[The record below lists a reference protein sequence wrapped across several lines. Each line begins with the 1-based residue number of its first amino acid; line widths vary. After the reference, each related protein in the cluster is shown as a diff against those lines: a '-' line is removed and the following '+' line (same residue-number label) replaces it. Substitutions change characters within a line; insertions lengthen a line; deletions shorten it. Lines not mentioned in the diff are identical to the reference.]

1 MMNNKIRFMGQNIQ
15 INQMVGKNTLM
26 ELNFFITCYKYS
38 TMRKQLRLL
47 ICLLVLGFSAGAQKK
62 QLTPEDYG
70 KWQSLGQTELSPNGA
85 WVAYQ
90 IIVQEDNDSL
100 YVVNRATNKV
110 YKLAFASTPEF
121 SKDNQWLAYRIGL
134 PFKEA
139 EKLRD
144 QSKPIEYK
152 MGLLNLSTGK
162 IETIS
167 NISRYGFSKNGKM
180 LAAYLAPPKENKDK
194 GSVLLLKNLTDGS
207 TRTIG
212 NVTEY
217 AFNKKSDYL
226 TYVVESANTAGN
238 SVELFNLNTYTL
250 KVVASDTL
258 KFSKLNWSKEGD
270 GFSFFKTFKKD
281 DFEEENAQVYSCT
294 NLSNPTITVFDPLK
308 AKDFPVGMRIFNG
321 SNLRMSDDLSAVF
334 FGIKE
339 WTSKPKKEDKK
350 WLDSSKTKA
359 DSIKMATAKL
369 ALKSDNKLADVWHW
383 KDAEIQPRQKVTY
396 IQDKNASYLSVW
408 NIDNNQ
414 FYQLATEAF
423 PIATLN
429 GNQKMAVIAT
439 DKKYKPAFKED
450 YADYSLINTKT
461 GASKL
466 LYTRMQAGFY
476 TAPQSSPDGKYLIY
490 FKDKNWYTYNIAT
503 DQNTNLTGTIKSSF
517 WNTRDDHP
525 ATKPPFGLGG
535 WIKDDKE
542 VLLYDEYNIWAV
554 SPDGSVARKIA
565 EGDKEEIAFRVTR
578 VDFEEMYL
586 DESKPIYFSAYG
598 DKTKKFGYYQYE
610 NGKTTK
616 LIFEDLQV
624 NRLAKALD
632 ANVFSYIKQD
642 YDLSPELYI
651 SENFTKE
658 QKAAT
663 TNPQQQNYYWGKS
676 KLVSFT
682 NKLGKKM
689 QGALYYPANYEPG
702 KQYPM
707 IVYMYELLTQNVHNY
722 VAPSIRRAYNTTNYT
737 TNGYFVFQPDIVY
750 ETNDPGMSAVNC
762 IVPGVKEVM
771 KTGMIDAN
779 KVGIMGHSWG
789 AYQTSF
795 LITQTDIFKAA
806 IAGAPLT
813 DLISM
818 SLSIYWNTGTPD
830 QKIFETSQGRF
841 DGPWYERTEAHI
853 RNSPMFN
860 ASKIKAP
867 LLVTFGDK
875 DGAVD
880 WHQGIEM
887 YGTMRRMEKPF
898 VMLVYADENHNFTKK
913 ENQIDYQKRQR
924 EWFDHYLLGKPAEK
938 WITDG
943 VSYVERMKEKEKE
956 LTKN

>member
-1 MMNNKIRFMGQNIQ
+1 MQKIATF
-15 INQMVGKNTLM
+15 L
-26 ELNFFITCYKYS
+26 LC
-38 TMRKQLRLL
+38 LL
-47 ICLLVLGFSAGAQKK
+47 IWGAPSQAQKK
-62 QLTPEDYG
+62 NLTAEDYG
-70 KWQSLGQTELSPNGA
+70 KWQSIGASELSPNGS
-85 WVAYQ
+85 WIAYQ
-90 IIVQEDNDSL
+90 ITVQEDNDSL
-100 YVVNRATNKV
+100 FVVNRATNKT
-110 YKLAFASTPEF
+110 YKLAFASSPEF
-121 SKDNQWLAYRIGL
+121 SRDNQWLAYRIGL

-162 IETIS
+162 IESIANVT
-167 NISRYGFSKNGKM
+167 RFGFSENGRF
-180 LAAYLAPPKENKDK
+180 LAVTVAPPKDNKDK
-194 GSVLLLKNLTDGS
+194 GSVLLVKNLSDSS

-217 AFNKKSDYL
+217 AFNKKGDYL
-226 TYVVESANTAGN
+226 SYIVESANVAGN
-238 SVELFNLNTYTL
+238 SVELFNLDTYTL

-258 KFSKLNWSKEGD
+258 KFSKLTWAKNGG
-270 GFSFFKTFKKD
+270 GFSFFKTFKKEG
-281 DFEEENAQVYSCT
+281 FEEENAQVYSCT
-294 NLSNPTITVFDPLK
+294 SLSNPAILVFDPLK
-308 AKDFPVGMRIFNG
+308 ITGFPAGMRVHNL
-321 SNLRMSDDLSAVF
+321 STLRMSDDMSAVF
-334 FGIKE
+334 FGVQS
-339 WTSKPKKEDKK
+339 WTVTPKKEEKK
-350 WLDSSKTKA
+350 PGDSSKTKQ
-359 DSIKMATAKL
+359 DSLQLETAKKSM
-369 ALKSDNKLADVWHW
+369 KSDSKLADVWHW
-383 KDAEIQPRQKVTY
+383 KDAEIQPRQKITY
-396 IQDKNASYLSVW
+396 QQDKNANYLSVW
-408 NIDNNQ
+408 NTDKNT
-414 FYQLATEAF
+414 FYPLATEAF
-423 PIATLN
+423 PDASLT
-429 GNQKMAVIAT
+429 GNQKYAIIAT

-450 YADYSLINTKT
+450 YADFNLVNTKT
-461 GASKL
+461 GESKL
-466 LYTRMQAGFY
+466 LFTKLQDGFY
-476 TAPQSSPDGKYLIY
+476 TSPQSSPDGRFLLY
-490 FKDKNWYTYNIAT
+490 FKDKNWFTYQIAT
-503 DQNTNLTGTIKSSF
+503 EQETNITAAIKTNF

-525 ATKPPFGLGG
+525 ATKPPFGIGG
-535 WIKDDKE
+535 WIKGDKE

-554 SPDGSVARKIA
+554 APDGSNFRKITDG
-565 EGDKEEIAFRVTR
+565 EKEEIAFRVSR
-578 VDFEEMYL
+578 VDFEEIYL
-586 DESKPIYFSAYG
+586 DDATPLYFSAYG
-598 DKTKKFGYYQYE
+598 DKTKKYGYYKYE
-610 NGKTTK
+610 NGKTEK
-616 LIFEDLQV
+616 LLFEDLQV
-624 NRLAKALD
+624 NRLIKSRN
-632 ANVFSYIKQD
+632 ANVFAYVKQD
-642 YDLSPELYI
+642 YDQSPELYV
-651 SENFTKE
+651 SDNFSKE
-658 QKAAT
+658 QKVAN

-676 KLVSFT
+676 KLIAFT

-707 IVYMYELLTQNVHNY
+707 IVYMYEILSNNVHNY

-762 IVPGVKEVM
+762 IVPGVKEVL

-818 SLSIYWNTGTPD
+818 SLSIYWNSGTPD

-943 VSYVERMKEKEKE
+943 VSYEDRMKEKEKE
-956 LTKN
+956 TPKN

>member
-1 MMNNKIRFMGQNIQ
+1 MQKIAAF
-15 INQMVGKNTLM
+15 L
-26 ELNFFITCYKYS
+26 LC
-38 TMRKQLRLL
+38 LL
-47 ICLLVLGFSAGAQKK
+47 IWGAPSIAQKK
-62 QLTPEDYG
+62 NLSADDYG
-70 KWQSLGQTELSPNGA
+70 KWQSIGASELSPNGN
-85 WVAYQ
+85 WIAYQ

-100 YVVNRATNKV
+100 YVVNRSTNKT
-110 YKLAFASTPEF
+110 YKLAFASSPEF
-121 SKDNQWLAYRIGL
+121 SRDNQWLAYRIGL

-152 MGLLNLSTGK
+152 MGLLHLSTGK
-162 IETIS
+162 IESIA
-167 NISRYGFSKNGKM
+167 NVSRFGFSENGQF
-180 LAAYLAPPKENKDK
+180 LAVNVAPPKDNKDK
-194 GSVLLLKNLTDGS
+194 GSVLLVKNLSDSS
-207 TRTIG
+207 TRNIG

-217 AFNKKSDYL
+217 AFIIKSDYL
-226 TYVVESANTAGN
+226 SYIVESANVAGN
-238 SVELFNLNTYTL
+238 SVELFNLLTYTL

-258 KFSKLNWSKEGD
+258 KFSKLTWAKNGG
-270 GFSFFKTFKKD
+270 GFSFFKTFKKEG
-281 DFEEENAQVYSCT
+281 FEEENAQVYSCT
-294 NLSNPTITVFDPLK
+294 SLSNPTIAVFDPLK
-308 AKDFPVGMRIFNG
+308 TTAFPAGMRVHNL
-321 SNLRMSDDLSAVF
+321 STLRMSDDMSAVF
-334 FGIKE
+334 FGVQS
-339 WTSKPKKEDKK
+339 WTVTPKKEEKK
-350 WLDSSKTKA
+350 PGDSSKTKQ
-359 DSIKMATAKL
+359 DSLQLETAK
-369 ALKSDNKLADVWHW
+369 KSMRSDSKLADVWHW
-383 KDAEIQPRQKVTY
+383 KDAEIQPRQKITY
-396 IQDKNASYLSVW
+396 QQDKNANYLSVW
-408 NIDNNQ
+408 NTDKNT
-414 FYQLATEAF
+414 FYQLATEVF
-423 PIATLN
+423 PDASLT
-429 GNQKMAVIAT
+429 GNQKYAIIAT

-450 YADYSLINTKT
+450 YADFNLVNTKT
-461 GASKL
+461 GESKL
-466 LYTRMQAGFY
+466 LFTKLQDGFY
-476 TAPQSSPDGKYLIY
+476 TSPQSSPDGRFLLY
-490 FKDKNWYTYNIAT
+490 FKDKNWFTYQIAT
-503 DQNTNLTGTIKSSF
+503 EQETNITAAIKTNF

-525 ATKPPFGLGG
+525 ATKPPFGTGG
-535 WIKDDKE
+535 WIKGDKE

-554 SPDGSVARKIA
+554 APDGSIFRKITDG
-565 EGDKEEIAFRVTR
+565 EKEEIAFRVSR

-586 DESKPIYFSAYG
+586 DDATPLYFSAYG
-598 DKTKKFGYYQYE
+598 DKTKKFGYYKYE
-610 NGKTTK
+610 NGKTEK
-616 LIFEDLQV
+616 LLFEDLQV
-624 NRLAKALD
+624 NRLTKSRN
-632 ANVFSYIKQD
+632 ANVFAYVKQD
-642 YDLSPELYI
+642 YDQSPELYV
-651 SENFTKE
+651 SDNFSKE
-658 QKAAT
+658 QKVAA

-676 KLVSFT
+676 KLIAFT

-707 IVYMYELLTQNVHNY
+707 IVYMYEILSNNVHNY
-722 VAPSIRRAYNTTNYT
+722 IAPSIRRAYNTTNYT

-762 IVPGVKEVM
+762 IVPGVKEVL

-818 SLSIYWNTGTPD
+818 SLSIYWNSGTPD

-943 VSYVERMKEKEKE
+943 VSYVDRMKEKEKE
-956 LTKN
+956 TPKN

>member
-1 MMNNKIRFMGQNIQ
+1 MA
-15 INQMVGKNTLM
+15 VGLAIFY
-26 ELNFFITCYKYS
+26 LTCLKYS
-38 TMRKQLRLL
+38 IMYKIVSFLFFLL
-47 ICLLVLGFSAGAQKK
+47 IGGTTILAQKK
-62 QLTPEDYG
+62 NLTAEDYG
-70 KWQSLGQTELSPNGA
+70 KWQSIGAGELSPNGA

-90 IIVQEDNDSL
+90 IIVQEDNDTM
-100 YVVNRATNKV
+100 YVVNRTSNKT

-144 QSKPIEYK
+144 QSKPIEFK
-152 MGLLNLSTGK
+152 MGLLHLVTGK
-162 IETIS
+162 ISTIA
-167 NISRYGFSKNGKM
+167 NINRFGFSKNGNF

-194 GSVLLLKNLTDGS
+194 GSVLLIKNLADSS

-217 AFNKKSDYL
+217 AFNKKSDHLSYI
-226 TYVVESANTAGN
+226 VESANAAGN

-250 KVVASDTL
+250 KVIASDTS
-258 KFSKLNWSKEGD
+258 KFSKLTWAKEGD
-270 GFSFFKTFKKD
+270 GFTFFKTFKSA
-281 DFEEENAQVYSCT
+281 DFEEENAQVFSCT
-294 NLSNPTITVFDPLK
+294 NLSNPKITVLDPLK
-308 AKDFPVGMRIFNG
+308 TTGFPAGMRVHNG

-334 FGIKE
+334 FGIQT
-339 WTSKPKKEDKK
+339 WTAKPKTADKK
-350 WLDSSKTKA
+350 STDSSKTKS
-359 DSIKMATAKL
+359 DSLKMVSSKL
-369 ALKSDNKLADVWHW
+369 ALKSDSKLADVWHW
-383 KDAEIQPRQKVTY
+383 KDAEIQPRQKITY
-396 IQDKNASYLSVW
+396 LQDKNASYLSAW
-408 NIDNNQ
+408 NIDNNG
-414 FYQLATEAF
+414 FKQLANEAF
-423 PIATLN
+423 PNASLS
-429 GNQKMAVIAT
+429 GNQKYAITAT

-450 YADYSLINTKT
+450 YADFSLVDTKT
-461 GASKL
+461 GVSKL
-466 LYTRMQAGFY
+466 LYTRLQSGFY
-476 TAPQSSPDGKYLIY
+476 TAPQSSPDGKFLIY
-490 FKDKNWYTYNIAT
+490 FKDKNWFTYNIAT
-503 DQNTNLTGTIKSSF
+503 DQNTNITGSIKTSF

-535 WIKDDKE
+535 WIKGDKE

-554 SPDGSVARKIA
+554 SPDGSSSRKIT
-565 EGDKEEIAFRVTR
+565 EGDKEEIAFRVSR
-578 VDFEEMYL
+578 VDFEEIYL
-586 DESKPIYFSAYG
+586 DDTKPIYFSAYG
-598 DKTKKFGYYQYE
+598 DKTKKFGYYKYE
-610 NGKTTK
+610 NSKTEK

-624 NRLAKALD
+624 NRLTKALD
-632 ANVFSYIKQD
+632 ANIFSYIKQD
-642 YDLSPELYI
+642 YHLSPELYI
-651 SENFTKE
+651 SDNFTKE
-658 QKAAT
+658 QKAAS

-676 KLVSFT
+676 TLVSFT

-689 QGALYYPANYEPG
+689 QGALYYPANYESG

-707 IVYMYELLTQNVHNY
+707 IVYMYEILSNNVHNY

-771 KTGMIDAN
+771 KTGMIDAS

-818 SLSIYWNTGTPD
+818 SLSIYWNSGTPD

-943 VSYVERMKEKEKE
+943 VSYVDRMKEKEKE
-956 LTKN
+956 APKN

>member
-1 MMNNKIRFMGQNIQ
+1 MQKTTIF
-15 INQMVGKNTLM
+15 
-26 ELNFFITCYKYS
+26 
-38 TMRKQLRLL
+38 LL
-47 ICLLVLGFSAGAQKK
+47 CLFVLGASSYAQKK
-62 QLTPEDYG
+62 NLSAEEYG
-70 KWQSLGQTELSPNGA
+70 KWQSIGVSELSPNGA
-85 WVAYQ
+85 WIAYQ

-100 YVVNRATNKV
+100 YVVNRSTNKT
-110 YKLAFASTPEF
+110 YKLAFASSPEF
-121 SKDNQWLAYRIGL
+121 SRDNEWLAYRIGL

-162 IETIS
+162 IESIA
-167 NISRYGFSKNGKM
+167 NVSRFGFSENSQF
-180 LAAYLAPPKENKDK
+180 LAVNVAPPKDNKDK
-194 GSVLLLKNLTDGS
+194 GSVLLVKNLSDSS

-226 TYVVESANTAGN
+226 SYIVESANVAGN
-238 SVELFNLNTYTL
+238 SVELFNLLTYTL

-258 KFSKLNWSKEGD
+258 KFSKLTWSKNGG
-270 GFSFFKTFKKD
+270 GFSFFKTFKKEG
-281 DFEEENAQVYSCT
+281 FEEENAQVYSCT
-294 NLSNPTITVFDPLK
+294 NLSNPTIAVFDPLK
-308 AKDFPVGMRIFNG
+308 ITAFPSGMRVHNL
-321 SNLRMSDDLSAVF
+321 STLRMSDDMSAVF
-334 FGIKE
+334 FGVQS
-339 WTSKPKKEDKK
+339 WTVTPKKEEKK
-350 WLDSSKTKA
+350 PGDSSKTKQ
-359 DSIKMATAKL
+359 DSLQLETAKKL
-369 ALKSDNKLADVWHW
+369 MKSDSKLADVWHW
-383 KDAEIQPRQKVTY
+383 KDAEIQPRQKITY
-396 IQDKNASYLSVW
+396 QQDKNANYLSVW
-408 NIDNNQ
+408 NTDKNT

-423 PIATLN
+423 PNSSLT
-429 GNQKMAVIAT
+429 GNQKYAIIAT

-450 YADYSLINTKT
+450 YADFNLVNTKT
-461 GASKL
+461 GESKL
-466 LYTRMQAGFY
+466 LFTRLQNGFY
-476 TAPQSSPDGKYLIY
+476 TAPQSSPDGKFLLY
-490 FKDKNWYTYNIAT
+490 FKDKNWFTYQIAT
-503 DQNTNLTGTIKSSF
+503 EQNTNITAAIKTDF

-525 ATKPPFGLGG
+525 ATKPPFGIGG
-535 WIKDDKE
+535 WIKGDKE

-554 SPDGSVARKIA
+554 AADGSNFRKITDG
-565 EGDKEEIAFRVTR
+565 EKEEIAFRVSR
-578 VDFEEMYL
+578 VDFEEIYL
-586 DESKPIYFSAYG
+586 DDATPLYFSAYG
-598 DKTKKFGYYQYE
+598 DKTKKFGYYKYE
-610 NGKTTK
+610 NGKTEK
-616 LIFEDLQV
+616 LLFEDLQI
-624 NRLAKALD
+624 NRLTKSRS
-632 ANVFSYIKQD
+632 ANVFAYVKQD
-642 YDLSPELYI
+642 YHQSPELYV
-651 SENFTKE
+651 SDDFVKE
-658 QKAAT
+658 QKIAS
-663 TNPQQQNYYWGKS
+663 TNVQQQNYNWGKS
-676 KLVSFT
+676 KLIAFT

-707 IVYMYELLTQNVHNY
+707 IVYMYEILSNNVHNY

-762 IVPGVKEVM
+762 IVPGVKEVL

-818 SLSIYWNTGTPD
+818 SLSIYWNSGTPD

-943 VSYVERMKEKEKE
+943 VSYVDRMKEKEKD
-956 LTKN
+956 TPKTN

>member
-1 MMNNKIRFMGQNIQ
+1 M
-15 INQMVGKNTLM
+15 
-26 ELNFFITCYKYS
+26 YKY
-38 TMRKQLRLL
+38 LL
-47 ICLLVLGFSAGAQKK
+47 LLTITAFAFGQSSAQNKK
-62 QLTPEDYG
+62 NLTPEDYG
-70 KWQSLGQTELSPNGA
+70 KWQSIGASELSPNGA

-90 IIVQEDNDSL
+90 IVVQEDNDTL
-100 YVVNRATNKV
+100 YVVNKSTNKT
-110 YKLAFASTPEF
+110 YKLAFAGTPEF

-152 MGLLNLSTGK
+152 MGLLNLASGK
-162 IETIS
+162 IETIA
-167 NISRYGFSKNGKM
+167 NISRFGFSKNGKM

-194 GSVLLLKNLTDGS
+194 GSVLLLRNLSDS
-207 TRTIG
+207 TSRTIG

-217 AFNKKSDYL
+217 GFNKKSDFLAYI
-226 TYVVESANTAGN
+226 VESANTAGN
-238 SVELFNLNTYTL
+238 SVEIFSLETNVL
-250 KVVASDTL
+250 KVIASDTS
-258 KFSKLNWSKEGD
+258 KFSKLTWAKEGD
-270 GFSFFKTFKKD
+270 GLTFFKTFKKEG
-281 DFEEENAQVYSCT
+281 FEEENAQVYSYT
-294 NLSNPTITVFDPLK
+294 DLNKIPNPILKVFDPLK
-308 AKDFPVGMRIFNG
+308 TKGFPAGMRVHNL
-321 SNLRMSDDLSAVF
+321 STLRMSDDMSSVF
-334 FGIKE
+334 FGIQT
-339 WTSKPKKEDKK
+339 WTVKPKKEDKK
-350 WLDSSKTKA
+350 PTDSSKTKA
-359 DSIKMATAKL
+359 ADSLKMENAKL
-369 ALKSDNKLADVWHW
+369 AMKSDAKLADVWHW

-396 IQDKNASYLSVW
+396 GQDKNASYLSVW
-408 NIDNNQ
+408 NTDNNS
-414 FYQLATEAF
+414 FYQIATEEF
-423 PIATLN
+423 PDASVT
-429 GNQKMAVIAT
+429 GNQKYAITAT

-450 YADYSLINTKT
+450 YADFNLVDTKT
-461 GASKL
+461 GVSKSL
-466 LYTRMQAGFY
+466 FTKQQDGFY
-476 TAPQSSPDGKYLIY
+476 TSPQTSPQGKFLIY
-490 FKDKNWYTYNIAT
+490 FKDKNWFTYNIAT
-503 DQNTNLTGTIKSSF
+503 QQNTNITANIKTNF

-535 WIKDDKE
+535 WIKGDKE

-554 SPDGSVARKIA
+554 SPDGASARKIA
-565 EGDKEEIAFRVTR
+565 EGDKEEIAFRVSR
-578 VDFEEMYL
+578 VDFEEIYL
-586 DESKPIYFSAYG
+586 DDNKPIYFSAYG
-598 DKTKKFGYYQYE
+598 DKTKKFGYYKYE
-610 NGKTTK
+610 NGKTSK

-624 NRLAKALD
+624 SRIDKAED

-642 YDLSPELYI
+642 YDLSPELYV
-651 SENFTKE
+651 SDNFTKE
-658 QKAAT
+658 QKAAS

-689 QGALYYPANYEPG
+689 QGALYYPANYEAG

-707 IVYMYELLTQNVHNY
+707 IVYMYEILSNNVHSY

-762 IVPGVKEVM
+762 IVPGVKEVL
-771 KTGMIDAN
+771 KTGMIDAS

-818 SLSIYWNTGTPD
+818 SLSIYWNSGTPD

-943 VSYVERMKEKEKE
+943 VSYVERMKEKEKQNE
-956 LTKN
+956 APK

>member
-1 MMNNKIRFMGQNIQ
+1 MQKILSFLLYFI
-15 INQMVGKNTLM
+15 VGAAAL
-26 ELNFFITCYKYS
+26 S
-38 TMRKQLRLL
+38 
-47 ICLLVLGFSAGAQKK
+47 AQKK
-62 QLTPEDYG
+62 NLSPEDYG
-70 KWQSLGQTELSPNGA
+70 KWQSIGASELSPNGT

-90 IIVQEDNDSL
+90 IVVQEDNDTL
-100 YVVNRATNKV
+100 YVVNRSTNKM

-144 QSKPIEYK
+144 QSKPIEFK
-152 MGLLNLSTGK
+152 MGLINLSTGK
-162 IETIS
+162 IETIA
-167 NISRYGFSKNGKM
+167 NINRFGFSRNGKM
-180 LAAYLAPPKENKDK
+180 LTAYLAPPKENKDK
-194 GSVLLLKNLTDGS
+194 GSVLLLRNLADNS

-226 TYVVESANTAGN
+226 SYIVESANAAGN

-250 KVVASDTL
+250 KVIASDTL

-270 GFSFFKTFKKD
+270 GFGFFKTFKSV
-281 DFEEENAQVYSCT
+281 DFEEENAHVYSCT
-294 NLSNPTITVFDPLK
+294 NLSNPIVSVFDPMK
-308 AKDFPVGMRIFNG
+308 ASGFPAGMRVHNG
-321 SNLRMSDDLSAVF
+321 SSLRMSDDLSAVF
-334 FGIKE
+334 FGIQT
-339 WTSKPKKEDKK
+339 WTVKPKKEDKK
-350 WLDSSKTKA
+350 PTDSAKTKVT
-359 DSIKMATAKL
+359 DSLKMENAKL
-369 ALKSDNKLADVWHW
+369 AMKSDAKLADVWHW
-383 KDAEIQPRQKVTY
+383 KDPEIQPRQKITY
-396 IQDKNASYLSVW
+396 LQDKNASFLSVW
-408 NIDNNQ
+408 NTDKNS
-414 FYQLATEAF
+414 FYQLATEEF
-423 PIATLN
+423 PNASLT
-429 GNQKMAVIAT
+429 GNQKFAITAT

-450 YADYSLINTKT
+450 YADYHLVNTKT
-461 GASKL
+461 GVSKL
-466 LYTRMQAGFY
+466 LHTKMLAGFF

-490 FKDKNWYTYNIAT
+490 FKDKNWFTYNIAT
-503 DQNTNLTGTIKSSF
+503 EQNANITGTIKTNF

-535 WIKDDKE
+535 WMKGDKE
-542 VLLYDEYNIWAV
+542 VLLYDEYNIWAIT
-554 SPDGSVARKIA
+554 PDGASARKIT
-565 EGDKEEIAFRVTR
+565 EGDKEEIAFRVAR
-578 VDFEEMYL
+578 VDFEEIYL
-586 DESKPIYFSAYG
+586 DDTAPLYFSAYG
-598 DKTKKFGYYQYE
+598 DKTKNFGYYKYQ
-610 NGKTTK
+610 NGKTEK
-616 LIFEDLQV
+616 LIYENLQV
-624 NRLAKALD
+624 NRLTKALD
-632 ANVFSYIKQD
+632 ANVFGYVKQD
-642 YDLSPELYI
+642 YDVSPAWYLSD
-651 SENFTKE
+651 NFTKE
-658 QKAAT
+658 QKIAT

-676 KLVSFT
+676 KLISFT

-689 QGALYYPANYEPG
+689 QGALYYPANYEEG

-762 IVPGVKEVM
+762 IVPGVKEVL
-771 KTGMIDAN
+771 KTGMIDAS

-818 SLSIYWNTGTPD
+818 SLSIYWNSGTPD

-943 VSYVERMKEKEKE
+943 VSYLERMKEKEKE
-956 LTKN
+956 APKN

>member
-1 MMNNKIRFMGQNIQ
+1 MQKIAAF
-15 INQMVGKNTLM
+15 L
-26 ELNFFITCYKYS
+26 LC
-38 TMRKQLRLL
+38 LL
-47 ICLLVLGFSAGAQKK
+47 IWGAPAKAQKK
-62 QLTPEDYG
+62 NLSAEDYG
-70 KWQSLGQTELSPNGA
+70 KWQSIGVSELSPNGD
-85 WVAYQ
+85 WIAYQ

-100 YVVNRATNKV
+100 FVVNHTTNKT
-110 YKLAFASTPEF
+110 YKLAFASSPEF
-121 SKDNQWLAYRIGL
+121 SRDNQWLAYRIGL

-152 MGLLNLSTGK
+152 MGLLHLSTGK
-162 IETIS
+162 IESIANVT
-167 NISRYGFSKNGKM
+167 RFGFSENGQF
-180 LAAYLAPPKENKDK
+180 LAVNVAPPKDNKDK
-194 GSVLLLKNLTDGS
+194 GSVLLVKNLSDSS
-207 TRTIG
+207 TRIIG
-212 NVTEY
+212 NVMEY

-226 TYVVESANTAGN
+226 SYIVESANVAGN
-238 SVELFNLNTYTL
+238 SVELFNLRTYTL

-258 KFSKLNWSKEGD
+258 KFSKLTWAKNGG
-270 GFSFFKTFKKD
+270 GFSFFKTFKKEG
-281 DFEEENAQVYSCT
+281 FEEENALVYSCT
-294 NLSNPTITVFDPLK
+294 NLSNPTIAVFDPLK
-308 AKDFPVGMRIFNG
+308 STVFPSGMRVHNL
-321 SNLRMSDDLSAVF
+321 STLRMSDDMSAVF
-334 FGIKE
+334 FGVQS
-339 WTSKPKKEDKK
+339 WTVTPKKEEKK
-350 WLDSSKTKA
+350 PGDSSKTKQ
-359 DSIKMATAKL
+359 DSLQLETAKKSM
-369 ALKSDNKLADVWHW
+369 KSDSKLADVWHW
-383 KDAEIQPRQKVTY
+383 KDAEIQPRQKITY
-396 IQDKNASYLSVW
+396 QQDKNANYLSVW
-408 NIDNNQ
+408 NTDKNT
-414 FYQLATEAF
+414 FYQLATETF
-423 PIATLN
+423 PDASLT
-429 GNQKMAVIAT
+429 GNQKYAIIAT

-450 YADYSLINTKT
+450 YADFNLVNTKT
-461 GASKL
+461 GESKL
-466 LYTRMQAGFY
+466 LFTKLQDGFY
-476 TAPQSSPDGKYLIY
+476 TSPQSSPDGKFLLY
-490 FKDKNWYTYNIAT
+490 FKDKNWFTYQIAT
-503 DQNTNLTGTIKSSF
+503 EQNTNITAAIKTDF

-525 ATKPPFGLGG
+525 ATKPPFGIGG
-535 WIKDDKE
+535 WIKGDKE

-554 SPDGSVARKIA
+554 APDGSNFRKITDG
-565 EGDKEEIAFRVTR
+565 EKEEIAFRVSR
-578 VDFEEMYL
+578 VDFEEIYL
-586 DESKPIYFSAYG
+586 DDATPLYFSAYG
-598 DKTKKFGYYQYE
+598 DKTKKFGYYKYE
-610 NGKTTK
+610 NGKTEK
-616 LIFEDLQV
+616 LLFEDLQV
-624 NRLAKALD
+624 NRLTKSRN
-632 ANVFSYIKQD
+632 ANVFGYVKQD
-642 YDLSPELYI
+642 YDQSPEIYV
-651 SENFTKE
+651 SDGFVKE
-658 QKAAT
+658 QKIAS
-663 TNPQQQNYYWGKS
+663 TNVQQQNYYWGKS
-676 KLVSFT
+676 KLIAFT

-689 QGALYYPANYEPG
+689 QGALYYPANYQPG

-707 IVYMYELLTQNVHNY
+707 IVYMYEILSNNVHNY

-762 IVPGVKEVM
+762 IVPGVKEVL

-818 SLSIYWNTGTPD
+818 SLSIYWNSGTPD

-943 VSYVERMKEKEKE
+943 VSYVDRMKEKEKD
-956 LTKN
+956 TPKTN

>member
-1 MMNNKIRFMGQNIQ
+1 MDNNATAF
-15 INQMVGKNTLM
+15 
-26 ELNFFITCYKYS
+26 
-38 TMRKQLRLL
+38 LRLVKIMDEL
-47 ICLLVLGFSAGAQKK
+47 REKCPWDQKQTIHTLRSMTIEELYELVDAIDANDWQGIKEELGDLFLHLLFYSKIGSEQNQFSLEEVL
-62 QLTPEDYG
+62 
-70 KWQSLGQTELSPNGA
+70 NG
-85 WVAYQ
+85 
-90 IIVQEDNDSL
+90 I
-100 YVVNRATNKV
+100 
-110 YKLAFASTPEF
+110 
-121 SKDNQWLAYRIGL
+121 
-134 PFKEA
+134 A
-139 EKLRD
+139 EKLIRRHPHIYGD
-144 QSKPIEYK
+144 IKVQDEEEVKRNWQKIKQAE
-152 MGLLNLSTGK
+152 GK
-162 IETIS
+162 ADKSILEGVPKSLPAIVKATRIQEKARQ
-167 NISRYGFSKNGKM
+167 IGFEW
-180 LAAYLAPPKENKDK
+180 ENKEDVWK
-194 GSVLLLKNLTDGS
+194 KVDEE
-207 TRTIG
+207 IG
-212 NVTEY
+212 E
-217 AFNKKSDYL
+217 
-226 TYVVESANTAGN
+226 
-238 SVELFNLNTYTL
+238 L
-250 KVVASDTL
+250 KVAE
-258 KFSKLNWSKEGD
+258 KQGEKEAIELE
-270 GFSFFKTFKKD
+270 F
-281 DFEEENAQVYSCT
+281 
-294 NLSNPTITVFDPLK
+294 
-308 AKDFPVGMRIFNG
+308 
-321 SNLRMSDDLSAVF
+321 
-334 FGIKE
+334 
-339 WTSKPKKEDKK
+339 
-350 WLDSSKTKA
+350 
-359 DSIKMATAKL
+359 
-369 ALKSDNKLADVWHW
+369 
-383 KDAEIQPRQKVTY
+383 
-396 IQDKNASYLSVW
+396 
-408 NIDNNQ
+408 
-414 FYQLATEAF
+414 
-423 PIATLN
+423 
-429 GNQKMAVIAT
+429 
-439 DKKYKPAFKED
+439 
-450 YADYSLINTKT
+450 
-461 GASKL
+461 
-466 LYTRMQAGFY
+466 
-476 TAPQSSPDGKYLIY
+476 
-490 FKDKNWYTYNIAT
+490 
-503 DQNTNLTGTIKSSF
+503 
-517 WNTRDDHP
+517 
-525 ATKPPFGLGG
+525 
-535 WIKDDKE
+535 
-542 VLLYDEYNIWAV
+542 
-554 SPDGSVARKIA
+554 
-565 EGDKEEIAFRVTR
+565 GDKEEISFRVAR
-578 VDFEEMYL
+578 VEFEEPYL
-586 DESKPIYFSAYG
+586 DDSKPIYFSAYG

-610 NGKTTK
+610 NGKTSK

-682 NKLGKKM
+682 NKSGKKM

-707 IVYMYELLTQNVHNY
+707 IVYMYEILSNNVHNY

-806 IAGAPLT
+806 IAGASLT

-818 SLSIYWNTGTPD
+818 SLSIYWNSGTPD

-943 VSYVERMKEKEKE
+943 VSYIDRMKEKEKE
-956 LTKN
+956 APKN

>member
-1 MMNNKIRFMGQNIQ
+1 MQKIAIW
-15 INQMVGKNTLM
+15 L
-26 ELNFFITCYKYS
+26 LC
-38 TMRKQLRLL
+38 LL
-47 ICLLVLGFSAGAQKK
+47 IWGAGANAQKK
-62 QLTPEDYG
+62 NLTAEEYG
-70 KWQSLGQTELSPNGA
+70 KWQSFGASELSPNGN
-85 WVAYQ
+85 WIAYQ

-100 YVVNRATNKV
+100 FVVNRATNKT
-110 YKLAFASTPEF
+110 YKLAFASSPEF
-121 SKDNQWLAYRIGL
+121 SRDNQWLAYRIGL

-144 QSKPIEYK
+144 QGKPIEYK

-162 IETIS
+162 IETIT
-167 NISRYGFSKNGKM
+167 NVTRFAFSENSQF
-180 LAAYLAPPKENKDK
+180 LAVNLAPPKDNKDK
-194 GSVLLLKNLTDGS
+194 GSVLLVKNLSDSS

-217 AFNKKSDYL
+217 AFNKKGDYL
-226 TYVVESANTAGN
+226 SYIVESANVAGN
-238 SVELFNLNTYTL
+238 SVELFNLSTYTL
-250 KVVASDTL
+250 KIVASDTL
-258 KFSKLNWSKEGD
+258 KFSKLTWAKNGG
-270 GFSFFKTFKKD
+270 GFSFFKTFKKEG
-281 DFEEENAQVYSCT
+281 FEEENAQVYSCT
-294 NLSNPTITVFDPLK
+294 NLSNPTIAVFDPLK
-308 AKDFPVGMRIFNG
+308 NSTFPAGMRVHNL
-321 SNLRMSDDLSAVF
+321 STLRMSDDMSAVF
-334 FGIKE
+334 FGVQT
-339 WTSKPKKEDKK
+339 WTLTPKKEEKK
-350 WLDSSKTKA
+350 PGDSSKTKQ
-359 DSIKMATAKL
+359 DSLQLETVKKAM
-369 ALKSDNKLADVWHW
+369 KSDSKLADVWHW
-383 KDAEIQPRQKVTY
+383 KDAEIQPRQKITY
-396 IQDKNASYLSVW
+396 QQDKNASYLAVW
-408 NIDNNQ
+408 NTDKNT
-414 FYQLATEAF
+414 FYQLATETF
-423 PIATLN
+423 PGASLT
-429 GNQKMAVIAT
+429 GNQKYAIIAT

-450 YADYSLINTKT
+450 YADFNLVNTKT
-461 GASKL
+461 GESKL
-466 LYTRMQAGFY
+466 LFTKQQDGFY
-476 TAPQSSPDGKYLIY
+476 TSPQSSPDGKFLLY
-490 FKDKNWYTYNIAT
+490 FKDKNWFTYQIAT
-503 DQNTNLTGTIKSSF
+503 EQERNITAAIKTNF

-535 WIKDDKE
+535 WIKGDKE

-554 SPDGSVARKIA
+554 APDGSNFRKIT
-565 EGDKEEIAFRVTR
+565 EGEKDEIAFRVSR
-578 VDFEEMYL
+578 VDFEEAYL
-586 DESKPIYFSAYG
+586 EDATPLYFSAYG
-598 DKTKKFGYYQYE
+598 DKTKKFGYYKYE
-610 NGKTTK
+610 NGKTEK
-616 LIFEDLQV
+616 LLFEDLQI
-624 NRLAKALD
+624 NRLTKSRN
-632 ANVFSYIKQD
+632 ANVFSYVKQD
-642 YDLSPELYI
+642 YDQSPELYV
-651 SENFTKE
+651 SDNFSKE
-658 QKAAT
+658 QKVAT

-676 KLVSFT
+676 KLIAFT

-707 IVYMYELLTQNVHNY
+707 IVYMYEILSNNVHNY
-722 VAPSIRRAYNTTNYT
+722 IAPSIRRAYNTTNYT

-762 IVPGVKEVM
+762 IVPAVKEVL

-779 KVGIMGHSWG
+779 RVGIMGHSWG

-818 SLSIYWNTGTPD
+818 SLSIYWNSGTPD

-841 DGPWYERTEAHI
+841 DGPWYEKTEAHI

-956 LTKN
+956 TPKN

>member
-1 MMNNKIRFMGQNIQ
+1 MAVGILIFYLTCPKYINMQKIVSF
-15 INQMVGKNTLM
+15 L
-26 ELNFFITCYKYS
+26 LCLFIWGAS
-38 TMRKQLRLL
+38 TN
-47 ICLLVLGFSAGAQKK
+47 AQKK
-62 QLTPEDYG
+62 NLAAEDYG
-70 KWQSLGQTELSPNGA
+70 KWQSIGSSELSPNGA

-90 IIVQEDNDSL
+90 IVVQEDNDTM
-100 YVVNRATNKV
+100 YVVNRATNKT
-110 YKLAFASTPEF
+110 YKLAFSGTPEF
-121 SKDNQWLAYRIGL
+121 SKDNQWLAYRIGI

-152 MGLLNLSTGK
+152 MGLLNLATGK
-162 IETIS
+162 IETIA
-167 NISRYGFSKNGKM
+167 NINRFGFSKNGKF

-194 GSVLLLKNLTDGS
+194 GSVLLVRNLSDSS

-217 AFNKKSDYL
+217 AFNKKSDFLSYI
-226 TYVVESANTAGN
+226 VESANAAGN

-250 KVVASDTL
+250 KVVASDTS
-258 KFSKLNWSKEGD
+258 KFSKLTWAKEGD
-270 GFSFFKTFKKD
+270 GFGFFKTFKKD
-281 DFEEENAQVYSCT
+281 GFEEENAQVYSCT
-294 NLSNPTITVFDPLK
+294 NLSNPKIAVLDPLK
-308 AKDFPVGMRIFNG
+308 TTGFPAGMRVHNG
-321 SNLRMSDDLSAVF
+321 SNLRMSDDMSSVF
-334 FGIKE
+334 FGIQT
-339 WTSKPKKEDKK
+339 WTVKPKKEDRKPT
-350 WLDSSKTKA
+350 DSAKTKVA
-359 DSIKMATAKL
+359 DSLKMENAKL
-369 ALKSDNKLADVWHW
+369 ALKSDAKLADVWHW
-383 KDAEIQPRQKVTY
+383 KDAEIQPRQKITY
-396 IQDKNASYLSVW
+396 AQDKNASFLSVW
-408 NIDNNQ
+408 NTDNNS
-414 FYQLATEAF
+414 FKQLATEEF
-423 PIATLN
+423 PNASIT
-429 GNQKMAVIAT
+429 GNQKFAITAT

-450 YADYSLINTKT
+450 YADFNLVNTKT
-461 GASKL
+461 GVSKSL
-466 LYTRMQAGFY
+466 FTKLQDGFY
-476 TAPQSSPDGKYLIY
+476 TSPQSSPQGKFLIY
-490 FKDKNWYTYNIAT
+490 FKDKNWFTYNIAT
-503 DQNTNLTGTIKSSF
+503 EQSTNITANIKTNF

-525 ATKPPFGLGG
+525 ATKPPFGVGG
-535 WIKDDKE
+535 WIKGDKE

-554 SPDGSVARKIA
+554 TPDGSSSRKIA
-565 EGDKEEIAFRVTR
+565 EGDKEEIAFRVSR
-578 VDFEEMYL
+578 VDFEEIYL
-586 DESKPIYFSAYG
+586 DDATPLYFSAYG
-598 DKTKKFGYYQYE
+598 DKTKKFGYYKYE
-610 NGKTTK
+610 NGKTDK
-616 LIFEDLQV
+616 LLFEDLQL
-624 NRLAKALD
+624 NRLSKALD
-632 ANVFSYIKQD
+632 ANVFTYIKQD
-642 YDLSPELYI
+642 YDLSPELYV
-651 SENFTKE
+651 SDNFTKE
-658 QKAAT
+658 HKAAS
-663 TNPQQQNYYWGKS
+663 TNTQQQNYYWGKS
-676 KLVSFT
+676 KLIAFT

-689 QGALYYPANYEPG
+689 QGALYYPANYEAG

-707 IVYMYELLTQNVHNY
+707 IVYMYEILSNNVHNY

-762 IVPGVKEVM
+762 IVPGVKEVL
-771 KTGMIDAN
+771 KTGMIDAS

-818 SLSIYWNTGTPD
+818 SLSIYWNSGTPD

-943 VSYVERMKEKEKE
+943 VSYVDRMKEKEKE
-956 LTKN
+956 APKN